1 MSVGSAEPALAAS
14 TEQVTTVPRSRTG
27 SGVARRLIRAATKLV
42 QTAAVVLVAT
52 VVVFLMVHVV
62 PGDPARAALGAQ
74 ASPDAVLALH
84 KQLGLDRPLMVQY
97 WSWLTGA
104 LHGDL
109 GNSIMLA
116 EPVTTLIKQR
126 LGVTAEL
133 SALALIESLLIAIP
147 ASAFSARWRG
157 RVADRVTRM
166 FVLAGIAIPS
176 FWLAILLILAFH
188 NVLPVYGYAGWA
200 AGLWPHLSHLLLP
213 SLALAA
219 GQLALT
225 FEVNRVGMIEA
236 IQDEYVRTA
245 RAHGISE
252 WRVYLSY
259 ALRNAMLPTATV
271 VGLQVGYLLGGA
283 MLIETVFAI
292 PGMGRLLITAVIARD
307 YPLVQGGVLVTVVI
321 FVVVNLLVDG
331 AYSLIDPRVR
341 RGQRG

>member
-1 MSVGSAEPALAAS
+1 MSVGSPDVAVALTAAAPPARA
-14 TEQVTTVPRSRTG
+14 RSAL
-27 SGVARRLIRAATKLV
+27 ARRLLRLLAKLA
-42 QTAAVVLVAT
+42 QTVVVILVASLL
-52 VVVFLMVHVV
+52 VFLMVHVV

-74 ASPDAVLALH
+74 ATPDAVRQLH
-84 KQLGLDRPLMVQY
+84 QELGLDRPLMVQY
-97 WSWLTGA
+97 WSWLVGA

-109 GNSIMLA
+109 GKSIMLT

-126 LGVTAEL
+126 LGVTMEL
-133 SALALIESLLIAIP
+133 SALALIVSLSVAIP
-147 ASAFSARWRG
+147 ASAISARWHG
-157 RVADRVTRM
+157 RVADRAARLL
-166 FVLAGIAIPS
+166 VLAGIAIPS

-188 NVLPVYGYAGWA
+188 NVLPVYGYVGWA

-213 SLALAA
+213 SIALAA
-219 GQLALT
+219 GQLALI

-236 IQDEYVRTA
+236 IQNEYVRTA

-252 WRVYLSY
+252 RRVYFSY
-259 ALRNAMLPTATV
+259 ALRNALLPTTTV

-307 YPLVQGGVLVTVVI
+307 YPLVEGGVLVTVVI

-331 AYSLIDPRVR
+331 AYGLIDPRVR
-341 RGQRG
+341 RARRG